1 MKKRNFPIYKIFCLC
16 SLDHIGYFNHCT
28 NRMGILGIFEI
39 TVGTG

>member
-1 MKKRNFPIYKIFCLC
+1 MRKRNFPIYKIFV
-16 SLDHIGYFNHCT
+16 Y